1 MADDNPKQDA
11 EVSYNLAMRRVV
23 YLVLIGCGVAIFYA
37 FRFVSDGLA
46 NIFETWT
53 NAMMAGGA
61 ALVSGGLL
69 GFLFGVPHTRE
80 EGTGRSSE
88 KEPGEESNE
97 PDKLRRS
104 TQTTYRPNTSLEQIS
119 DWLSKM
125 LVGVGLV
132 EIKVIPEKLKG
143 VAAYVAKG
151 LGDDE
156 SAKTFAMTE
165 LLYFSICG
173 FVFGF
178 LWARL
183 YLPRWFRQADEGQ
196 IQELGEKIDRLA
208 ARQNA
213 DARALALIPY
223 LNLETTEDSGVT
235 EQEVANRIK
244 AASPSTRSVL
254 FAQAQRVSEDDE
266 TDNFDMVIWIFKGLI
281 KSDTTNRYHRN
292 HSELSYAFRRQKP
305 PNWPEAEKA
314 ISDAIQIRND
324 LQVRGWRYYEFHRAR
339 CRIEQD
345 PNFKKGVPSDTS
357 VTDRILDDLREAYTD
372 IDKWDKWNYEKSS
385 VRKWM
390 NLNHIETS
398 TLQKG
403 KAGSG

>member
-1 MADDNPKQDA
+1 
-11 EVSYNLAMRRVV
+11 
-23 YLVLIGCGVAIFYA
+23 
-37 FRFVSDGLA
+37 
-46 NIFETWT
+46 
-53 NAMMAGGA
+53 
-61 ALVSGGLL
+61 
-69 GFLFGVPHTRE
+69 
-80 EGTGRSSE
+80 
-88 KEPGEESNE
+88 
-97 PDKLRRS
+97 
-104 TQTTYRPNTSLEQIS
+104 
-119 DWLSKM
+119 M

>member
-1 MADDNPKQDA
+1 MATEIDEKPKQDSD

-37 FRFVSDGLA
+37 FRFVSDGIA

-61 ALVSGGLL
+61 ALVCGGLL

-80 EGTGRSSE
+80 EGAGRSSG
-88 KEPGEESNE
+88 KEPTEETNQ
-97 PDKLRRS
+97 PDKLLRS

-132 EIKVIPEKLKG
+132 EIKVIPEKLRG

-183 YLPRWFRQADEGQ
+183 YLPRWFRQVDEAQ
-196 IQELGEKIDRLA
+196 IQKLGEKIDRIA
-208 ARQNA
+208 AQQNA
-213 DARALALIPY
+213 DAAALTLILH
-223 LNLETTEDSGVT
+223 LNLEATDDSGLT
-235 EQEVANRIK
+235 EEEVATRIK
-244 AASPSTRSVL
+244 AASPSTRSLL
-254 FAQAQRVSEDDE
+254 FGQAKKVSEDSK
-266 TDNFDMVIWIFKGLI
+266 TDNYEMVIWIFKGLI
-281 KSDTTNRYHRN
+281 KSDTTPNRYHRN
-292 HSELSYAFRRQKP
+292 HSELSYTFRRLKP
-305 PNWPEAEKA
+305 PNWPEAEKSITSA
-314 ISDAIQIRND
+314 IEIRD
-324 LQVRGWRYYEFHRAR
+324 RLQLSGWKYYEFHRAR

-345 PNFKKGVPSDTS
+345 ANFKKELASDPGPATE
-357 VTDRILDDLREAYTD
+357 RILDDLREAYTD
-372 IDKWDKWNYEKSS
+372 IDKWEKWNYEKSS
-385 VRKWM
+385 IRK
-390 NLNHIETS
+390 
-398 TLQKG
+398 
-403 KAGSG
+403 